1 MRDEPVDNIVFGPAK
16 NVSNL
21 DFQEVEEIIKNM
33 SEKNKMDEK
42 THEVAPHESWLLP
55 TSEACEIPTHP
66 NFNPN
71 QWITP
76 QFVSPAVLTTKYVE
90 FIAWLKGMCKAYHD
104 MDNDTIP
111 IEDIK
116 NKLEDLEL

>member
-1 MRDEPVDNIVFGPAK
+1 MTDEPIDK
-16 NVSNL
+16 DLSNL

-33 SEKNKMDEK
+33 KEKNKMDEK
-42 THEVAPHESWLLP
+42 THEVAPQEPWSLP
-55 TSEACEIPTHP
+55 TSESCEIPT
-66 NFNPN
+66 NFDPN

-76 QFVSPAVLTTKYVE
+76 QFVSPVVPTTKYIE
-90 FIAWLKGMCKAYHD
+90 FIAWLKGMCKAYCD
-104 MDNDTIP
+104 MDNNTIP